1 MTYLG
6 FEVLE
11 LNYNRIGGIEDRL
24 HRKFVLLDPR
34 TGKRKADEQSPAPA
48 GARPF
53 TWTAIG
59 RDEITALRAF
69 LEGRVGRAV
78 PFWLPSYQ
86 WDLELSED
94 VVITQGSISIRWIR
108 YVQQMFGTTGA
119 RRHIA
124 LWTLG
129 DGSVM
134 DYYRIDDADDPG
146 DELTESLTIDPAAV
160 RAYSAETTVVSF
172 LKLCRLELDE
182 VSIAYPSGRTAES
195 TIRVRELPLE
205 APL

>member
-6 FEVLE
+6 FDVLE
-11 LNYNRIGGIEDRL
+11 LNYNRIAGIEDRL

-34 TGKRKADEQSPAPA
+34 TGKRKADEQSPAPV
-48 GARPF
+48 GRRPF

-59 RDEITALRAF
+59 RDEIAAMRAF
-69 LEGRVGRAV
+69 LEGRIGRAV
-78 PFWLPSYQ
+78 PFWFPSYQ

-134 DYYRIDDADDPG
+134 DYYRIDAADDPG
-146 DELTESLTIDPAAV
+146 DELTESITIDPAAV
-160 RAYSAETTVVSF
+160 RDYSAETTVVSF

-182 VSIAYPSGRTAES
+182 VTISYPSGRTAES
-195 TIRVRELPLE
+195 TIPVRELPLE

>member
-1 MTYLG
+1 MSYLG

-34 TGKRKADEQSPAPA
+34 TGKRKPDEQSPAPA
-48 GARPF
+48 GVRPF

-59 RDEITALRAF
+59 RNEIAVMRTF
-69 LEGRVGRAV
+69 LDARVGRAV
-78 PFWLPSYQ
+78 PFWFPSYQ

-94 VVITQGSISIRWIR
+94 VVETQASLSILWIR
-108 YVQQMFGTTGA
+108 YTQQMFGTTGA
-119 RRHIA
+119 RRHVA

-134 DYYRIDDADDPG
+134 DYYRTIDADDPG
-146 DELTESLTIDPAAV
+146 NELTESITIDPAAV
-160 RAYSAETTVVSF
+160 RDYEGATTVVSF
-172 LKLCRLELDE
+172 LKLCRLESDE
-182 VSIAYPSGRTAES
+182 VSIVYPSGNVAEA
-195 TIRVRELPLE
+195 TISVRELPLE